1 MPFHLGSS
9 DLYDA
14 VESIITTTTPANPRR
29 AHTATLYVTVCI
41 YQLPKPFL
49 AILDGL
55 EPAHIRLT
63 SVFEHTSLYYYSYC
77 QSIVRWKR
85 LLLHYVPNA
94 TELIDVLAML
104 HRLLLQRILRSF
116 GCMHSGTDRFSTL
129 IAMVLVRYG
138 ILSLRLCESVN
149 QDGVE
154 HLDADLEHR
163 FVFLCGTLGVTDPIT
178 TKNRYTRA
186 EKSITAVRRVLG
198 IRRFYRCLRVLAARS
213 LQE

>member
-1 MPFHLGSS
+1 VPQLLRDVSRGERDRTDLICMMPFHLGSS

-116 GCMHSGTDRFSTL
+116 GCMHSGTDRFHTH
-129 IAMVLVRYG
+129 RHG
-138 ILSLRLCESVN
+138 ISSLRDTVAEALRIGES
-149 QDGVE
+149 GWSG
-154 HLDADLEHR
+154 A
-163 FVFLCGTLGVTDPIT
+163 P
-178 TKNRYTRA
+178 
-186 EKSITAVRRVLG
+186 
-198 IRRFYRCLRVLAARS
+198 
-213 LQE
+213 